1 MRSKK
6 TIGLICGGIGFE
18 HEVDLLSTRDID
30 AALDRSRYDVVVI
43 GIDKSGYWHLSTD
56 QDYISSAEHLRSIHL
71 NLAKPIVYP
80 APEGKLIDAEDGTE
94 RASIDIFFPI
104 TDDPVHGL
112 LEMLDVP
119 FIGSA
124 NKGSVACRN
133 KDIAK
138 RLLHEAGFTVLPYL
152 TKNQSEKISYHEV
165 REELGPTIFIKP
177 NSLGSSI
184 GVSKATNKDEFNRAV
199 ENAFTYDRTIIMEQ
213 AVQAREIECAVLG
226 NQDPKASEVLGEI
239 TGIEDYFD
247 FSAKYALK
255 SEENLKIPAEID
267 NSLVQDMRAASV
279 AAYRALSCEGA
290 ARVDLFLTEDNE
302 FIINE
307 INASPGLGKKLM
319 YSKLWQKSGLE
330 YSDLLDTLI
339 ELAVER
345 HTGKR
350 SPDG

>member
-1 MRSKK
+1 MSSKK
-6 TIGLICGGIGFE
+6 TIGLICGGVGYE

-30 AALDRSRYDVVVI
+30 AALDRSGYDVVVI
-43 GIDKSGYWHLSTD
+43 GIDKSGYWRLSTD
-56 QDYISSAEHLRSIHL
+56 QDYISSGEQLSSIRL
-71 NLAKPIVYP
+71 NLSKPIVFP
-80 APEGKLIDAEDGTE
+80 APEGKLLDAQDGSE

-104 TDDPVHGL
+104 TDDPLHGL

-124 NKGSVACRN
+124 NKGSVTCRN

-138 RLLHEAGFTVLPYL
+138 RLLREAGFTVLPYL
-152 TKNQSEKISYHEV
+152 TRHRSENVSYDEV

-184 GVSKATNKDEFNRAV
+184 GVSKATNRDEFNQAV
-199 ENAFTYDRTIIMEQ
+199 ENAFNYDKMIILEK
-213 AVQAREIECAVLG
+213 AVKAREIECAVLG

-247 FSAKYALK
+247 FSAKYSLK
-255 SEENLKIPAEID
+255 SEDNLKIPAEID
-267 NSLVQDMRAASV
+267 NSLVQDMREASV
-279 AAYRALSCEGA
+279 AAYRALNCEGA
-290 ARVDLFLTEDNE
+290 ARVDFFLTEGNE

-330 YSDLLDTLI
+330 YSDLLENLI
-339 ELAVER
+339 QLAIER
-345 HTGKR
+345 HRKKKSSNG
-350 SPDG
+350 